1 MRGIVVGGVAQIQPH
16 SPQITLSP
24 VPTPPPPQPQRMPL
38 IPQRHRPPKRPPLP
52 PFSIVFHPQRPTVQQ
67 RHPQRTLHNRLFG
80 QIRKPFVAWVAGDA
94 AVGGVHDEP
103 SGVRV
108 GRWSR
113 GRWRKYCSAVTGVR
127 VSSTAPLVE
136 GGRTTTDRASSPWSC
151 GEL

>member
-1 MRGIVVGGVAQIQPH
+1 
-16 SPQITLSP
+16 
-24 VPTPPPPQPQRMPL
+24 MPL

-103 SGVRV
+103 SGVWV
-108 GRWSR
+108 GE
-113 GRWRKYCSAVTGVR
+113 V
-127 VSSTAPLVE
+127 VE
-136 GGRTTTDRASSPWSC
+136 GALAEILFGGDRGEGVVDGAARGGREDDHGPCEFTVELWRAVDV
-151 GEL
+151 